1 MRTFRPTFGIPA
13 GRHPRPGA
21 GERAAAVLGCR
32 GITGVV
38 LGSLLLS
45 GCLYGFQAGAGFPTY
60 VKTVAIVP
68 FENET
73 NRPEL
78 TDEVFQQLLREFPR
92 SQGLQPAGED
102 VADAIV
108 RGKIRR
114 YDLSTPSYRPGA
126 AGETPQ
132 VLQRQVTLMVEV
144 QIINLV
150 DNAILWENPGI
161 SVVGQYLEET
171 ESEDVGRA
179 LAIEL
184 LIQRIVDG
192 AQENW

>member
-1 MRTFRPTFGIPA
+1 M
-13 GRHPRPGA
+13 
-21 GERAAAVLGCR
+21 AAC
-32 GITGVV
+32 
-38 LGSLLLS
+38 LLLS
-45 GCLYGFQAGAGFPTY
+45 GCLYGFQAGAGFPSH

-78 TDEVFQQLLREFPR
+78 TDEVFQMLLREFPR
-92 SQGLQPAGED
+92 SQGLQPAGEE
-102 VADAIV
+102 VADAVI

-150 DNAILWENPGI
+150 DDTILWESPGI
-161 SVVGQYLEET
+161 SVMGQYLEET

>member
-1 MRTFRPTFGIPA
+1 VA
-13 GRHPRPGA
+13 
-21 GERAAAVLGCR
+21 
-32 GITGVV
+32 VV
-38 LGSLLLS
+38 LFLS
-45 GCLYGFQAGAGFPTY
+45 GCVYGFQAGAGFPSH

-78 TDEVFQQLLREFPR
+78 TDEVFTELLREFPR

-102 VADAIV
+102 VADAVV
-108 RGKIRR
+108 RGRIRR

-132 VLQRQVTLMVEV
+132 VLQRQVTLVVEV

-150 DNAILWENPGI
+150 DNTVLWENPGI
-161 SVVGQYLEET
+161 SVMGQYLEET
-171 ESEDVGRA
+171 ETEDIGRA

>member
-1 MRTFRPTFGIPA
+1 LNALLPG
-13 GRHPRPGA
+13 GR
-21 GERAAAVLGCR
+21 AVLP
-32 GITGVV
+32 V
-38 LGSLLLS
+38 LAACLLLS
-45 GCLYGFQAGAGFPTY
+45 GCIYGFQAGAGFPSY
-60 VKTVAIVP
+60 VKTVAIIP

-78 TDEVFQQLLREFPR
+78 TDEIFQALLREFPR

-102 VADAIV
+102 VADAVV
-108 RGKIRR
+108 RGTIRR

-126 AGETPQ
+126 PGETPQ
-132 VLQRQVTLMVEV
+132 VLQRQVSLAVEI

-150 DNAILWENPGI
+150 DNTILWESRGI
-161 SVVGQYLEET
+161 SVMGQYLEES

>member
-1 MRTFRPTFGIPA
+1 LHSFRPKSGIPA
-13 GRHPRPGA
+13 DRSQRL
-21 GERAAAVLGCR
+21 RVLGLTPSAP
-32 GITGVV
+32 TGRR
-38 LGSLLLS
+38 LAPALAACLLLS
-45 GCLYGFQAGAGFPTY
+45 GCLYGFQAGAGFPGY
-60 VKTVAIVP
+60 VRTVAIVP

-78 TDEVFQQLLREFPR
+78 TDEVFLMLLREFPR
-92 SQGLQPAGED
+92 SQGLQPAGEE
-102 VADAIV
+102 VADAVV

-126 AGETPQ
+126 PGETPQ

-150 DNAILWENPGI
+150 DNTILWENPGI
-161 SVVGQYLEET
+161 SVMGQFLEET